1 MHIVQ
6 KISVE
11 MLKAL
16 YDFKASLPKTLSFRE
31 GELFVLLQS
40 NVKQKNWWQVVNA
53 SGHVGYIPYNYV
65 APIEV
70 TPQFFKEFIDKCLTN
85 VDQEPDSN
93 EKEAVQGNE
102 KVANSEG
109 GSGERKEVARKLR
122 ERLEALVVDG
132 DGEQSAKK
140 KKAPAPPPPRSPL
153 SSLTQKRTSSSTSLT
168 VTSVPDGNCNSG
180 SGNSQNESEVK
191 KIEAVSSA
199 PQAGKIE
206 NDSSILSRVDVPKIT
221 YRLVE
226 EVRHQTHLSHNFSKV
241 AVQVVV
247 EELERQQNL
256 LQESASL
263 SHSSQSSSSSILSA
277 VLDLLTTPPPASLSN
292 FGSSESTTESETSKD
307 APTVNDVTGPS
318 DKSTTDVWWGLRP
331 DLLSES
337 YDAHRLRHLLREL
350 AVVREDE
357 QQRSWAVH
365 EDEIPIIQC
374 VTELISI
381 LEDADANVCRL
392 VLCEGGLSRISSLIE
407 YFQMETRWSIR
418 NLLLKSFSIMCDL
431 HRTPTILM
439 LNSVLPMELGR
450 DMKSNPKDVPRLKL
464 SSLLLIRIFSIGEVM
479 PIYHFEHLGEDFISF
494 LIDRLEEEEVDLES
508 ELGKEPDE
516 IPDLFLTLLLAYNL
530 QFKEQSLQQLSTPQA
545 SVDKAT
551 NNPVLSILKN
561 RTCAKA
567 LTEKALLLIN
577 REEDPVGVFQS
588 ARHATVPN
596 HSVIKL
602 VGDLF
607 GDTHTAALFY
617 TNDTKVLIDILVRQ
631 LSDLSPGDQ
640 RRGQWLWLCRRVIRN
655 CGYGE
660 HLHRRDDLARCFT
673 RIFCEDTTSSAS
685 DQHLVRDIINEFP
698 MFFKR
703 PLQSTLLP
711 F

>member
-1 MHIVQ
+1 
-6 KISVE
+6 

-16 YDFKASLPKTLSFRE
+16 YDFKASLPKTLSFHE

-53 SGHVGYIPYNYV
+53 SGQVGYIPYNYV
-65 APIEV
+65 ASIEV
-70 TPQFFKEFIDKCLTN
+70 TPQFFREFIDKCLTH
-85 VDQEPDSN
+85 VDHEPDSN
-93 EKEAVQGNE
+93 EKEVSQSD
-102 KVANSEG
+102 KVVNSEPG
-109 GSGERKEVARKLR
+109 GGERREVARKLR
-122 ERLEALVVDG
+122 ERLEALVIDG
-132 DGEQSAKK
+132 DSDQSTKK

-153 SSLTQKRTSSSTSLT
+153 SCLSTKRTSSTTSLE
-168 VTSVPDGNCNSG
+168 VPSGSTGNCNSE
-180 SGNSQNESEVK
+180 SGAGQNETEEKKTESGKKKIVTEEIKSVNEERKTVNEEKIVVNEEKRVVKEEKKAESVSHVVQNESVK
-191 KIEAVSSA
+191 S
-199 PQAGKIE
+199 
-206 NDSSILSRVDVPKIT
+206 DSSILSRIDVPKIT

-226 EVRHQTHLSHNFSKV
+226 EVRHQTHLSHTFSKV

-256 LQESASL
+256 VQELASQNL
-263 SHSSQSSSSSILSA
+263 SSQSSSSTILSA
-277 VLDLLTTPPPASLSN
+277 VLDLLTTPPPAALSN
-292 FGSSESTTESETSKD
+292 FVLSPGTTDSAASHS
-307 APTVNDVTGPS
+307 APALNDVTGSS
-318 DKSTTDVWWGLRP
+318 DKAASSVWWGLRS

-337 YDAHRLRHLLREL
+337 YDARRLRHLLREL
-350 AVVREDE
+350 AVVRGDE

-392 VLCEGGLSRISSLIE
+392 VLCEGELNRISSLIE

-418 NLLLKSFSIMCDL
+418 HLLLKSLSIMCDL

-439 LNSVLPMELGR
+439 LNSVLPMELAR

-494 LIDRLEEEEVDLES
+494 LIDRIEEEEVDLES
-508 ELGKEPDE
+508 ELGKEQDE

-530 QFKEQSLQQLSTPQA
+530 QFKEQCGQSIPVPEVPS
-545 SVDKAT
+545 DKAV
-551 NNPVLSILKN
+551 NNPVLSVLKG

-577 REEDPVGVFQS
+577 REEDPVGIFQS
-588 ARHATVPN
+588 ARHATIPTQ
-596 HSVIKL
+596 SVIKL

-640 RRGQWLWLCRRVIRN
+640 DFLPSNW
-655 CGYGE
+655 
-660 HLHRRDDLARCFT
+660 
-673 RIFCEDTTSSAS
+673 S
-685 DQHLVRDIINEFP
+685 HLVHVN
-698 MFFKR
+698 
-703 PLQSTLLP
+703 T
-711 F
+711 